1 MLKKILQLGTIVTD
15 SVTGLK
21 GMLTHFHIDMS
32 QNQNYLFQPQ
42 KLNPETGQPVD
53 TFWANS
59 ERLPLAKTIDFEL
72 PMDIIGKEAVD
83 LGSGYK
89 GTIIGITLHINGCVH
104 AELKAKGFI
113 KKTGEAIKAIDTDV
127 RRLKIKGVKMLTP
140 TELQASIKQSPSP
153 APISPRSNR

>member
-1 MLKKILQLGTIVTD
+1 MLKTILQLGTVVLD

-32 QNQNYLFQPQ
+32 GNQNYLFQPQ

-53 TFWANS
+53 TYWLNS
-59 ERLPLAKTIDFEL
+59 ERVPLAKTIDFEL
-72 PMDIIGKEAVD
+72 PMHIIGKQAKD
-83 LGSGYK
+83 IGSGYS

-113 KKTGEAIKAIDTDV
+113 KKSGEAIKAIDTDV
-127 RRLKIKGVKMLTP
+127 RRLKIEGVKMLTP
-140 TELQASIKQSPSP
+140 TALQASIKEAPSP
-153 APISPRSNR
+153 APISSRSNR